1 MSVVLRY
8 GLALF
13 LVSVALVL
21 SQAFLYYGLPKPF
34 TPIAQPFT
42 ALALAATAI
51 TFWYGGTK
59 PGVLAALIS
68 WLFRD
73 YLFESDI
80 STEGRLLYGLVFLV
94 FAFVMTLIM
103 RGRNELE
110 AKVVPGVP
118 LRQLA

>member
-1 MSVVLRY
+1 MKSYSPNGVDPNSSSQAPSEDAKRARRGWRQPLAMSVVLRY

-68 WLFRD
+68 WLYRD
-73 YLFESDI
+73 YHL
-80 STEGRLLYGLVFLV
+80 
-94 FAFVMTLIM
+94 
-103 RGRNELE
+103 
-110 AKVVPGVP
+110 
-118 LRQLA
+118 Q